1 MEALN
6 SPTFS
11 SSCVSPIM
19 DECKHMATRLP
30 QVRFRHIYREANRC
44 ADFFLVRLGTL
55 LENDFTIFTSPP
67 VDLFPFL
74 EADTN
79 GVNVNRLC
87 PVSLFAV

>member
-1 MEALN
+1 MQRGGIF
-6 SPTFS
+6 P

-19 DECKHMATRLP
+19 DECRHIATQIL
-30 QVRFRHIYREANRC
+30 QIRFRHIYREANRC
-44 ADFFLVRLGTL
+44 NDFLARLCTL
-55 LENDFTIFTSPP
+55 LENDFTVFTGPP

-74 EADTN
+74 EADAN